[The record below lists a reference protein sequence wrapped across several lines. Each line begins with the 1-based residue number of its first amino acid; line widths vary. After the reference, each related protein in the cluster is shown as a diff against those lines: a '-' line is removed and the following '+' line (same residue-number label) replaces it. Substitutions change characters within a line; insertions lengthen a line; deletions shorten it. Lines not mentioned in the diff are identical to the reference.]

1 MKRNESNQD
10 RGIRAVVG
18 IIALLIGLFAVGG
31 FLRALLII
39 VGPVWVPKV
48 QDLEPTTMVWLERAE
63 SLAVAACLPL
73 ALQVIGVFAMIRGL
87 G

>member
-18 IIALLIGLFAVGG
+18 ITALLIGLFAVGG

-39 VGPVWVPKV
+39 AGLVLVITAAVGFCPLYRLLGINTCKV
-48 QDLEPTTMVWLERAE
+48 RH
-63 SLAVAACLPL
+63 
-73 ALQVIGVFAMIRGL
+73 
-87 G
+87 

>member
-31 FLRALLII
+31 FPRALLII
-39 VGPVWVPKV
+39 VGLVLVITAAVGFCPLYRLLGINTCKV
-48 QDLEPTTMVWLERAE
+48 RH
-63 SLAVAACLPL
+63 
-73 ALQVIGVFAMIRGL
+73 
-87 G
+87 

>member
-18 IIALLIGLFAVGG
+18 IIALFVGLFVVGG

-39 VGPVWVPKV
+39 VGLVLVITAAVGFCPLYRLLGINTCKV
-48 QDLEPTTMVWLERAE
+48 RH
-63 SLAVAACLPL
+63 
-73 ALQVIGVFAMIRGL
+73 
-87 G
+87 

>member
-39 VGPVWVPKV
+39 VGLVLVITAAVGFCPLYRLLGTNTCKV
-48 QDLEPTTMVWLERAE
+48 R
-63 SLAVAACLPL
+63 
-73 ALQVIGVFAMIRGL
+73 R
-87 G
+87 

>member
-39 VGPVWVPKV
+39 VGLVLVITAAVGFCPLYRLLGINTCKV
-48 QDLEPTTMVWLERAE
+48 RH
-63 SLAVAACLPL
+63 
-73 ALQVIGVFAMIRGL
+73 
-87 G
+87 

>member
-1 MKRNESNQD
+1 MKRHESNQD

-39 VGPVWVPKV
+39 VGLVLVITAAVGFCPLYRLLGINTCKV
-48 QDLEPTTMVWLERAE
+48 RH
-63 SLAVAACLPL
+63 
-73 ALQVIGVFAMIRGL
+73 
-87 G
+87 

>member
-39 VGPVWVPKV
+39 IGLVLVITAAVGFCPLYRLLGINTCKV
-48 QDLEPTTMVWLERAE
+48 R
-63 SLAVAACLPL
+63 
-73 ALQVIGVFAMIRGL
+73 R
-87 G
+87 

>member
-39 VGPVWVPKV
+39 AGLVLVITAAVGFCPLYRLLGINTCKV
-48 QDLEPTTMVWLERAE
+48 RH
-63 SLAVAACLPL
+63 
-73 ALQVIGVFAMIRGL
+73 
-87 G
+87 

>member
-39 VGPVWVPKV
+39 VGLVLVITAAVGFCPLYRLLGINTCKV
-48 QDLEPTTMVWLERAE
+48 R
-63 SLAVAACLPL
+63 
-73 ALQVIGVFAMIRGL
+73 R
-87 G
+87 

>member
-10 RGIRAVVG
+10 RGIRAVIG

-39 VGPVWVPKV
+39 VGLVLVITAALGFCPLYRLLGINTCKV
-48 QDLEPTTMVWLERAE
+48 RQ
-63 SLAVAACLPL
+63 
-73 ALQVIGVFAMIRGL
+73 
-87 G
+87 

>member
-39 VGPVWVPKV
+39 VGLVLVTTAAVGFCPLYRLLGINTCKV
-48 QDLEPTTMVWLERAE
+48 RH
-63 SLAVAACLPL
+63 
-73 ALQVIGVFAMIRGL
+73 
-87 G
+87 

>member
-18 IIALLIGLFAVGG
+18 LIALLVGLFAAGG

-39 VGPVWVPKV
+39 VGLVLLITAAMGFCPLYRLLGINTCKV
-48 QDLEPTTMVWLERAE
+48 RH
-63 SLAVAACLPL
+63 
-73 ALQVIGVFAMIRGL
+73 
-87 G
+87 

>member
-18 IIALLIGLFAVGG
+18 LIALLVGLCAVGG

-39 VGPVWVPKV
+39 VGLVLVITAAVGFCPLYRLLGIKTCKV
-48 QDLEPTTMVWLERAE
+48 RH
-63 SLAVAACLPL
+63 
-73 ALQVIGVFAMIRGL
+73 
-87 G
+87 

>member
-39 VGPVWVPKV
+39 VGLNIVRH
-48 QDLEPTTMVWLERAE
+48 ENRAAFTERWS
-63 SLAVAACLPL
+63 SLGKSGSTFAAASP
-73 ALQVIGVFAMIRGL
+73 QRY
-87 G
+87 

>member
-39 VGPVWVPKV
+39 VGLVLVIIAAVGFCPLYRLLGINTCKV
-48 QDLEPTTMVWLERAE
+48 RH
-63 SLAVAACLPL
+63 
-73 ALQVIGVFAMIRGL
+73 
-87 G
+87 

>member
-18 IIALLIGLFAVGG
+18 IIALLSGLFAVGG

-39 VGPVWVPKV
+39 VGLVLVITAAVGFCPLYRLLGINTCKV
-48 QDLEPTTMVWLERAE
+48 R
-63 SLAVAACLPL
+63 
-73 ALQVIGVFAMIRGL
+73 R
-87 G
+87 

>member
-1 MKRNESNQD
+1 MKRNASNQD

-39 VGPVWVPKV
+39 VGLVLVITAAVGFCPLYRLLGINTCKV
-48 QDLEPTTMVWLERAE
+48 R
-63 SLAVAACLPL
+63 
-73 ALQVIGVFAMIRGL
+73 R
-87 G
+87 

>member
-39 VGPVWVPKV
+39 VVLVLVITAAVGFCPLYRLLGINTCKV
-48 QDLEPTTMVWLERAE
+48 RH
-63 SLAVAACLPL
+63 
-73 ALQVIGVFAMIRGL
+73 
-87 G
+87 

>member
-31 FLRALLII
+31 FFRALLII
-39 VGPVWVPKV
+39 VGLVLVITAAVGFCPLYRLLGINTCKV
-48 QDLEPTTMVWLERAE
+48 RH
-63 SLAVAACLPL
+63 
-73 ALQVIGVFAMIRGL
+73 
-87 G
+87 

>member
-18 IIALLIGLFAVGG
+18 IIALLMGLFAVGG

-39 VGPVWVPKV
+39 VGLVLVITAAVGFCPLYRLLGINTCKV
-48 QDLEPTTMVWLERAE
+48 R
-63 SLAVAACLPL
+63 
-73 ALQVIGVFAMIRGL
+73 R
-87 G
+87 

>member
-39 VGPVWVPKV
+39 VGLFLVITAAVGFCPLYRLLGINTCKV
-48 QDLEPTTMVWLERAE
+48 R
-63 SLAVAACLPL
+63 
-73 ALQVIGVFAMIRGL
+73 R
-87 G
+87 

>member
-18 IIALLIGLFAVGG
+18 LSALLVGLFAAGG

-39 VGPVWVPKV
+39 VGLVLVITAAVGFCPLYRLLGINTCKV
-48 QDLEPTTMVWLERAE
+48 RH
-63 SLAVAACLPL
+63 
-73 ALQVIGVFAMIRGL
+73 
-87 G
+87 

>member
-18 IIALLIGLFAVGG
+18 IIALLFGLFAAGG

-39 VGPVWVPKV
+39 VGLVLVITAAVGFCPLYRLLGINTCKV
-48 QDLEPTTMVWLERAE
+48 RH
-63 SLAVAACLPL
+63 
-73 ALQVIGVFAMIRGL
+73 
-87 G
+87 

>member
-39 VGPVWVPKV
+39 VGLVLVITAAVGFCPLYRLLGINICKV
-48 QDLEPTTMVWLERAE
+48 RH
-63 SLAVAACLPL
+63 
-73 ALQVIGVFAMIRGL
+73 
-87 G
+87 

>member
-1 MKRNESNQD
+1 MTRNESNQD

-39 VGPVWVPKV
+39 VGLVLVITAAVGFCPLYRLLGINTCKV
-48 QDLEPTTMVWLERAE
+48 RH
-63 SLAVAACLPL
+63 
-73 ALQVIGVFAMIRGL
+73 
-87 G
+87 

>member
-1 MKRNESNQD
+1 MKRNESNQG

-39 VGPVWVPKV
+39 VGLVLVITAAVGFCPLYRLLGINTCKV
-48 QDLEPTTMVWLERAE
+48 RH
-63 SLAVAACLPL
+63 
-73 ALQVIGVFAMIRGL
+73 
-87 G
+87 

>member
-31 FLRALLII
+31 FLRALLGI
-39 VGPVWVPKV
+39 VGLVLVITAAVGFCPLYRLLGINTCKV
-48 QDLEPTTMVWLERAE
+48 RH
-63 SLAVAACLPL
+63 
-73 ALQVIGVFAMIRGL
+73 
-87 G
+87 

>member
-18 IIALLIGLFAVGG
+18 IIALLIGLFAVDG

-39 VGPVWVPKV
+39 VGLVLVITAAVGFCPLYRLLGINTCKV
-48 QDLEPTTMVWLERAE
+48 R
-63 SLAVAACLPL
+63 
-73 ALQVIGVFAMIRGL
+73 R
-87 G
+87 